1 MTQRSDIEE
10 DHFPFHPKLKNL
22 WRALSPV
29 YSLVKYS
36 SESKLLQKWDSSQT
50 MYMQILHLQT
60 PLDEKVNSTM
70 MESLRLLHQGVLL
83 DFDQL
88 WTNLIRMMVKE
99 EREEREEEVRRH

>member
-1 MTQRSDIEE
+1 
-10 DHFPFHPKLKNL
+10 
-22 WRALSPV
+22 
-29 YSLVKYS
+29 
-36 SESKLLQKWDSSQT
+36 
-50 MYMQILHLQT
+50 MQILHLQT